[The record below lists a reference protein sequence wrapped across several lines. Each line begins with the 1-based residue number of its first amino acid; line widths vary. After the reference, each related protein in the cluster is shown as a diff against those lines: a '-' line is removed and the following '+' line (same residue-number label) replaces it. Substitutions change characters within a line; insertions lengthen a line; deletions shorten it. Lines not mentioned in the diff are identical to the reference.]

1 MTTAPLPRR
10 TSPATPLLGENPRCG
25 LEMSIRA
32 MTWAWSISLPPTSKL
47 VLMALADIADD
58 LGVCWPSHPTL
69 ALKCSL
75 TDRTVRRVLSALQAH
90 KLVFI
95 EPRFKPTGSRTSNRY
110 RLAVDIPPD
119 KLSGG
124 SRTPVVVGGGHQCPG
139 APDTCVLVTTTE
151 PPIEPSQP
159 PPPAPDRRLAPELT
173 GSGGG
178 GDLFFPKDLTAGQRH
193 VLRERLTVLTPGQ
206 AQQIL
211 DELAGRVAIAQ
222 VKNPIRYCATLIVR
236 MQRGEF
242 ESELGLNVADTRR
255 ATLGQIEKSATG
267 SGPEPVVLPDRL
279 REAIRRMRTKSYAHS
294 RKCK

>member
-1 MTTAPLPRR
+1 
-10 TSPATPLLGENPRCG
+10 
-25 LEMSIRA
+25 

-47 VLMALADIADD
+47 VLMALADIADG

-110 RLAVDIPPD
+110 RLAVDIP
-119 KLSGG
+119 
-124 SRTPVVVGGGHQCPG
+124 
-139 APDTCVLVTTTE
+139 PDTCVLVTTTE